1 MARRNKTSRVRDLIA
16 AFLPDYL
23 RLVEPDL
30 APHLDLSSVDFPDLP
45 RPVSAVCRS
54 VGVVAEVR
62 TRAGENVTILVRVE
76 PEGRSPAEGG
86 EGLVR
91 SLRALKVPLG
101 EPVWLSVIFLKG
113 SRPGIN
119 LETARAVSLAGLD
132 AVRIYYTAFGL
143 EGSRAEYYLHRP
155 EPFAWALAT
164 LMRSLRYS
172 SADLKRACQ
181 ERILAA
187 ALDDDCR
194 DFLLACVEDFQP
206 RPAS

>member
-1 MARRNKTSRVRDLIA
+1 VARKSKASLVRDLIA

-45 RPVSAVCRS
+45 RPVAAVCWS
-54 VGVVAEVR
+54 VGLVAEVR
-62 TRAGENVTILVRVE
+62 TRAGEKVIVLVRVE
-76 PEGRSPAEGG
+76 PEGRSPANGA

-91 SLRALKVPLG
+91 SLRALKMPLA
-101 EPVWLSVIFLKG
+101 EPVWLSVIYLTG

-143 EGSRAEYYLHRP
+143 EGSRAEYYLDRP
-155 EPFAWALAT
+155 EPFAWALAA
-164 LMRSLRYS
+164 LMGPLRYS

-181 ERILAA
+181 ERIRNAP
-187 ALDDDCR
+187 LDREDR
-194 DFLLACVEDFQP
+194 DFLLVCVEDFQP
-206 RPAS
+206 LPDS